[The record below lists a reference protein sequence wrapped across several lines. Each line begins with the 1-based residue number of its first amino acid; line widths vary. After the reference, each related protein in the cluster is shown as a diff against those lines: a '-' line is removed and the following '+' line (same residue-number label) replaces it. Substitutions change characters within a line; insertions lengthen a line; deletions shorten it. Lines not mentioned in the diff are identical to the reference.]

1 MTTLDLNDEQ
11 LTVISKACELFAR
24 IHMGQ
29 LEEVAWLFSSLSEER
44 YQELTET
51 LKELNTL
58 ITQMPKQAHFGIRSE
73 QVPQIAKSAYDIHQV
88 IQHHLAW
95 KQNPQGGVGGN
106 FDSPVQYS
114 TIPLPTISD

>member
-1 MTTLDLNDEQ
+1 MATLDLNNEQ
-11 LTVISKACELFAR
+11 LAVVSKACELFAR

-29 LEEVAWLFSSLSEER
+29 LEEIAWLFSSLPEER

-58 ITQMPKQAHFGIRSE
+58 ITQMPKQSHFGIRSE
-73 QVPQIAKSAYDIHQV
+73 QVPKIAKSAYDIHQV
-88 IQHHLAW
+88 ISNYLAW
-95 KQNPQGGVGGN
+95 KQTPQGGVGGY

-114 TIPLPTISD
+114 TIPLPRISE

>member
-1 MTTLDLNDEQ
+1 MTKLDLNDEQ
-11 LTVISKACELFAR
+11 LAVISKACELLAR

-29 LEEVAWLFSSLSEER
+29 LEEVAWLFSSLPEER

-58 ITQMPKQAHFGIRSE
+58 ITQMPKQSHFGIRSE
-73 QVPQIAKSAYDIHQV
+73 QVPQIARSAYDIHQV

-95 KQNPQGGVGGN
+95 KRNPQGGVGGN

-114 TIPLPTISD
+114 TIPLPTISE